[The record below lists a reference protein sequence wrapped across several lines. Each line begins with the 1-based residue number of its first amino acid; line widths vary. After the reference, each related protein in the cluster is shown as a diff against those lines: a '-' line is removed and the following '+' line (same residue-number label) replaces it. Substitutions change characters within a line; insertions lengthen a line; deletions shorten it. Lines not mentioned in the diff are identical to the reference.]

1 MDQNTLAKLKTVN
14 DTDKGLTRMQM
25 EQLKKVSGK
34 MESLL
39 NKILGESSTKPQLAR
54 YVSEVY

>member
-1 MDQNTLAKLKTVN
+1 MAENTLENGKMLN
-14 DTDKGLTRMQM
+14 CTDEGLTRMQM

-39 NKILGESSTKPQLAR
+39 NKNLSPLRSSLVPSLVA
-54 YVSEVY
+54 